1 MEASRG
7 KQATPPKGSWQVSQT
22 LNSTIISEIQ
32 QHKLRDQLE
41 QEVKNLRTNFANLEA
56 LQHNTK
62 VLPVLNHF
70 LLCYKVALIF
80 LDMKSYRTTWW
91 RLAPRLRNW
100 GRSWTESKQRA
111 QAIYLVRTSNF
122 LEIMHSLVTLL
133 LRRWSKRNARN
144 DIEFEEV
151 PRSRTAQIDDAGTGK
166 TQFWR

>member
-22 LNSTIISEIQ
+22 LNSTISLKSNNTNLGINLSKKSRTYERILQILKPFSTIPRYYRFWITSFFYEVAFISF
-32 QHKLRDQLE
+32 D
-41 QEVKNLRTNFANLEA
+41 V
-56 LQHNTK
+56 
-62 VLPVLNHF
+62 
-70 LLCYKVALIF
+70 
-80 LDMKSYRTTWW
+80 KSYRTTWW

-111 QAIYLVRTSNF
+111 QTIYLVRTSNF

-151 PRSRTAQIDDAGTGK
+151 PRSRTA
-166 TQFWR
+166 